1 MPTVTS
7 IKTQKKKEARFNI
20 FLDGK
25 FAFSL
30 PAEALAKAGLH
41 TGQELSPEQVAS
53 LIKESDFTFTF
64 EKVLKFLSF
73 RPRSEFEI
81 DEYMLRQ
88 NIGEETRKMVMQK
101 LEQLKLI
108 DDEAFA
114 KWWLDQRSVFRPEG
128 RRLVGFELKRKGIA
142 KEIIEELMT
151 EGRPRTADVFLAE
164 KLAEKRLT
172 RLKKL
177 PEIEAEKKIWAYLA
191 RKGFSFE
198 VIKEAVAKT
207 LKKE

>member
-1 MPTVTS
+1 M
-7 IKTQKKKEARFNI
+7 KE
-20 FLDGK
+20 
-25 FAFSL
+25 
-30 PAEALAKAGLH
+30 GLH
-41 TGQELSPEQVAS
+41 ENQKLSSEKVKS
-53 LIKESDFTFTF
+53 LIKESDFTFVL

-88 NIGEETRKMVMQK
+88 NIGEETRKMVRQK
-101 LEQLKLI
+101 LKQLKLI

-114 KWWLDQRSVFRPEG
+114 KWWLNQRSVFRPEG
-128 RRLVGFELKRKGIA
+128 RRLVSFELRRKGVA

-151 EGRPRTADVFLAE
+151 ESRPRTADVFLAE
-164 KLAEKRLT
+164 KLAKKRLA

-177 PEIEAEKKIWAYLA
+177 PEIETKKKIWAYLA

-198 VIKEAVAKT
+198 VIKEAVVKT